1 METQSDC
8 AELKLGT
15 YKILLQTVKSDD
27 RFKVVSKV
35 TSSLGMNEEIAT
47 SLLIFAHLISIR
59 SLYGGKDVS
68 REELLERVT
77 ERVTDAL
84 KKILEAEAEGENQ
97 L

>member
-1 METQSDC
+1 M
-8 AELKLGT
+8 ELKLGT

-47 SLLIFAHLISIR
+47 SLLIFAHLISISR
-59 SLYGGKDVS
+59 LYMDKDVS
-68 REELLERVT
+68 REELL

-84 KKILEAEAEGENQ
+84 KKILEAEAEGKINYEEM
-97 L
+97 

>member
-8 AELKLGT
+8 MELKLGT
-15 YKILLQTVKSDD
+15 YKISLQTVKSDD

-47 SLLIFAHLISIR
+47 SLLIFAHLISISR
-59 SLYGGKDVS
+59 LYMDKDVS
-68 REELLERVT
+68 REELL

-84 KKILEAEAEGENQ
+84 KKILEAEAEGKINFEEM
-97 L
+97 

>member
-8 AELKLGT
+8 MELKLGT

-47 SLLIFAHLISIR
+47 SLLIFAHLISISR
-59 SLYGGKDVS
+59 LYMDKDVS
-68 REELLERVT
+68 REVLL

-84 KKILEAEAEGENQ
+84 KKILEAEAEGKINYEEM
-97 L
+97 

>member
-8 AELKLGT
+8 MELKLGT

-47 SLLIFAHLISIR
+47 SLLIFAHLISISR
-59 SLYGGKDVS
+59 LYMDKDVS
-68 REELLERVT
+68 REELL

-84 KKILEAEAEGENQ
+84 KKILEAEAEGKINYEEM
-97 L
+97 

>member
-8 AELKLGT
+8 MELKLGT
-15 YKILLQTVKSDD
+15 YKISLQTVKSDD

-47 SLLIFAHLISIR
+47 SLLIFAHLISISR
-59 SLYGGKDVS
+59 LYMDKDVS

-77 ERVTDAL
+77 DAL
-84 KKILEAEAEGENQ
+84 EKILEAEAEGKINYEEM
-97 L
+97 

>member
-8 AELKLGT
+8 MELKLGT

-47 SLLIFAHLISIR
+47 SLLIFAHLISISR
-59 SLYGGKDVS
+59 LYMDKDVS

-77 ERVTDAL
+77 DAL
-84 KKILEAEAEGENQ
+84 EKILEAEAEGKINYEEM
-97 L
+97 